1 MRSRASTASEPAS
14 ARSQSAIQEEA
25 EGESVQEE
33 EEQRPEEDEVE
44 RPSTPKMKKGTK

>member
-14 ARSQSAIQEEA
+14 TRSQSTIQEEA
-25 EGESVQEE
+25 EGESVHEEE
-33 EEQRPEEDEVE
+33 EEQPEVEVE